1 MSLTYSSDQKQFL
14 SSKTFETLVGGK
26 IPAAAFESYPDLFS
40 ELNNYLLNEFI
51 PGTFP
56 GYILFKLWFA
66 ICSNDLKKIES
77 IFTNS
82 FKIQFSDL
90 WKSFSADVRG
100 LNNKPRKDKY
110 KYFVNAYILL
120 ILLYYFISEFR
131 APKFSSINSF
141 YRSVKV
147 NKLVG
152 GKTNSRHL
160 FFRAVDLS
168 FHSPSDCETF
178 YKLLQSCSY
187 FRYFYKINTTS
198 IHVDI

>member
-1 MSLTYSSDQKQFL
+1 MTFTYSSEQKRFL

-26 IPAAAFESYPDLFS
+26 IPAASLESHPELFP
-40 ELNNYLLNEFI
+40 ELYNYLRDEFI

-56 GYILFKLWFA
+56 GYTLFKLWFA
-66 ICSNDLKKIES
+66 ISSNDLKKIES
-77 IFTNS
+77 IFSNS
-82 FKIQFSDL
+82 FKIRFSDL
-90 WKSFSADVRG
+90 WLSFAADIRG
-100 LNNKPRKDKY
+100 LNNKPRRAKY
-110 KYFVNAYILL
+110 KYFINAYILL
-120 ILLYYFISEFR
+120 ILLCHFILEFR
-131 APKFSSINSF
+131 APKFASINSF
-141 YRSVKV
+141 YRSIKV
-147 NKLVG
+147 NKIVG

>member
-26 IPAAAFESYPDLFS
+26 IPAAAFESYPDLFP
-40 ELNNYLLNEFI
+40 ELYNYLLNEFI

-56 GYILFKLWFA
+56 GYTLFKLWFA

-120 ILLYYFISEFR
+120 TLLYYFISEFR

>member
-26 IPAAAFESYPDLFS
+26 IPAAAFESYPDLFP
-40 ELNNYLLNEFI
+40 ELYNYLLNEFI

-56 GYILFKLWFA
+56 GYTLFKLWFA

-100 LNNKPRKDKY
+100 LNNKPRNDKY

-120 ILLYYFISEFR
+120 TLLYYFISEFR